1 MFCKQAGH
9 QAIPYP
15 ATLTT
20 TLDQICTSGKCQFDV
35 ASVEPAG
42 SVASR
47 PSLILLVPH
56 FEKHVQVHAQN
67 CLIIYNMN
75 MMTQMLQPRP
85 DTCIYILNSNVFI

>member
-47 PSLILLVPH
+47 TSLILSQ
-56 FEKHVQVHAQN
+56 FEKHVQDHTQN
-67 CLIIYNMN
+67 CFIIYNMY
-75 MMTQMLQPRP
+75 MMIQNVAAKARYLN
-85 DTCIYILNSNVFI
+85 IYILN